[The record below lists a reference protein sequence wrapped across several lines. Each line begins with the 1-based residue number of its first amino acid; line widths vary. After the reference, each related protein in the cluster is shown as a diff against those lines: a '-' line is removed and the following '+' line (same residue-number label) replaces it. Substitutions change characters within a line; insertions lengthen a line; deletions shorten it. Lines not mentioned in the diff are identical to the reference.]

1 MTKIK
6 ETKQN
11 NLQTR
16 PPVVVILGHVDH
28 GKTSILDFIRKSR
41 VAEKESGG
49 ITQHIGAYQIE
60 HQSKTITFLDTPGHE
75 AFSAMR
81 SRGVKVADIAI
92 LVVAAEEGVKPQTKE
107 AISHIKKSGVPF
119 IVALNK
125 IDKKA
130 AQPDKVKQ
138 ELAKYEVNAESLGG
152 QVPSV
157 NVSAKT
163 GQGIDE
169 LLEMINL
176 VAEMEELKADIDQP
190 ASGVVIESRQDAKK
204 GPTATILIK
213 EGVLKTKDIIGA
225 DSTVGKVKGM
235 EDFQGRTTE
244 KAVPS
249 MPVVITGFEEAP
261 QVGEKFFVFENLRQ
275 AQDRVDKKTAKRK
288 GESTAQIV
296 ASDKK
301 ILNLI
306 LKADVRG
313 SLEAIKEALK
323 SIPDDEAAIR
333 FLKSEIG
340 DINESDIKL
349 AESSNGK
356 IVGFR
361 VKIEP
366 CLKQISQQKKVKIMT
381 FEIIYE
387 LVQSVR
393 ELLSRLLEP
402 ELVRTAVGR
411 LKVLAFFHAEKN
423 RQIIG
428 GRVSQGKVSKGCL
441 IEIFRNEQN
450 IGKGRL
456 IQIQRNKKDID
467 EVAKDQECGILLD
480 SPVKIEKGD
489 ALEFYRE
496 ERIKREV

>member
-1 MTKIK
+1 MKKTK

-28 GKTSILDFIRKSR
+28 GKTSILDYIRKSR

-60 HQSKTITFLDTPGHE
+60 HQGKTITFLDTPGHE

-81 SRGVKVADIAI
+81 SRGVKVADIAV
-92 LVVAAEEGVKPQTKE
+92 LVIAAEEGAKPQTKE
-107 AISHIKKSGVPF
+107 AIKHIKKSGIPF

-125 IDKKA
+125 IDKKG

-138 ELAKYEVNAESLGG
+138 ELVKYEVNVESLGG
-152 QVPSV
+152 DVPSV

-176 VAEMEELKADIDQP
+176 VAEMEELKADFGKP
-190 ASGVVIESRQDAKK
+190 ASGVVIESRQDAKR

-213 EGVLKTKDIIGA
+213 EGTLKVKDIVGT
-225 DSTVGKVKGM
+225 DSVIGKVKGM
-235 EDFQGRTTE
+235 ENFQGKALE

-249 MPVVITGFEEAP
+249 MPAMLIGFEEAP
-261 QVGEKFFVFENLRQ
+261 QVGEKFFVFENSQQ
-275 AQDRVDKKTAKRK
+275 AQARADKKTAKRK
-288 GESTAQIV
+288 GEAAAQIV
-296 ASDKK
+296 SSDKK
-301 ILNLI
+301 MLNLI

-323 SIPDDEAAIR
+323 SIPDDEVAIR

-349 AESSNGK
+349 AETPNAK

-366 CLKQISQQKKVKIMT
+366 GLKQAAEQKKVRIAT
-381 FEIIYE
+381 YEIIYE
-387 LVQSVR
+387 LVQGVR
-393 ELLSRLLEP
+393 ESLSRLLEP
-402 ELVRTAVGR
+402 EVVRTVVGR
-411 LKVLAFFHAEKN
+411 LKVLALFHAEKN
-423 RQIIG
+423 RQIVG
-428 GRVSQGKVSKGCL
+428 GKVSQGKVGKGSSV
-441 IEIFRNEQN
+441 EIFRNEQN

-456 IQIQRNKKDID
+456 IQLQRNKKEAD
-467 EVAKDQECGILLD
+467 EIAKDQECGVLLD
-480 SPVKIEKGD
+480 SPIRIEKGD
-489 ALEFYRE
+489 SLEFYKE

>member
-1 MTKIK
+1 MKKIK

-16 PPVVVILGHVDH
+16 PPVVVVLGHVDH

-60 HQSKTITFLDTPGHE
+60 HQNKTITFLDTPGHE

-81 SRGVKVADIAI
+81 SRGVKVADIAV
-92 LVVAAEEGVKPQTKE
+92 LVVAAEEGIKPQTKE
-107 AISHIKKSGVPF
+107 AISHIKKSGIPF

-125 IDKKA
+125 IDKKE

-138 ELAKYEVNAESLGG
+138 ELVKYDVNAESLGG

-176 VAEMEELKADIDQP
+176 VAEMEELKANPDQP
-190 ASGVVIESRQDAKK
+190 ASGVVIESRQDAKR

-213 EGVLKTKDIIGA
+213 DGCLKTKDIIGA
-225 DSTVGKVKGM
+225 DSAVGKVKWL
-235 EDFQGRTTE
+235 EDFQGGTIK
-244 KAVPS
+244 KAVPG
-249 MPVVITGFEEAP
+249 MPVAIIGFEEAP
-261 QVGEKFFVFENLRQ
+261 QVGEKFFVFETLRQ

-288 GESTAQIV
+288 GESAMQIV

-313 SLEAIKEALK
+313 SLEAIKEVLK
-323 SIPDDEAAIR
+323 NIPDDEAAIR

-366 CLKQISQQKKVKIMT
+366 ELKQISQRKKVKITT

-387 LVQSVR
+387 LVQGVR
-393 ELLSRLLEP
+393 ESLSRLLEP
-402 ELVRTAVGR
+402 ELVKTSVGR
-411 LKVLAFFHAEKN
+411 VKVLALFHAEKN
-423 RQIIG
+423 RQIVG
-428 GRVSQGKVSKGCL
+428 GRVSQGKAGRGCL
-441 IEIFRNEQN
+441 IEIFRNEQS

-456 IQIQRNKKDID
+456 IQLQRNKKDID

-480 SPVKIEKGD
+480 SSVKIEKGD
-489 ALEFYRE
+489 SLEFYRE